1 MAEESQISAIPP
13 ERYGDRF
20 LKFLSSVTKTR
31 EAADREKAEESAHDA
46 HDPVLAGI
54 NDTRSERE
62 STEKVL
68 HKAHHHAEQSRRH
81 GASEEDVPKREMR
94 IVRSPSAERGELGT
108 TLPVVEEAQET
119 SSTGGRSARST
130 DTSLAPPLRQED
142 RGLPLRPRA
151 DERDTNHGRPPPTP
165 PKDSGTGA
173 SEDRPPTPPKDDG
186 YTLSQHRHQHQR
198 HSGPPTPPKEDRG
211 RERMAKA
218 VEKELPHLPP
228 LETVVRVN

>member
-1 MAEESQISAIPP
+1 MSEESQISAIPP

-31 EAADREKAEESAHDA
+31 EAAEREKAEESAHTA
-46 HDPVLAGI
+46 NDPVLAGI

-68 HKAHHHAEQSRRH
+68 HKAHTQAEHSKRH

-130 DTSLAPPLRQED
+130 DMNFPAPPLRPED
-142 RGLPLRPRA
+142 RPR
-151 DERDTNHGRPPPTP
+151 ERDHSHGRPPPTP

-173 SEDRPPTPPKDDG
+173 SEERPPTPPKDVS
-186 YTLSQHRHQHQR
+186 YTQR
-198 HSGPPTPPKEDRG
+198 HSGPPTPPKEERG
-211 RERMAKA
+211 RGKNND
-218 VEKELPHLPP
+218 KELPHLPP